1 MSKTASSAAS
11 VGMSFENTTAM
22 MATMIEATRES
33 ATNIG
38 SAMKSII
45 SRMGEMK
52 AGNTTDENGEY
63 VDASKV
69 ETALKSVG
77 VKLRDSQGQ
86 FRNLDTVIGEL
97 GAKWESL
104 DSATQRYLG
113 TIIAGNRFIILLAVV
128 SKIKYFEKNIMK
140 CGDFLRAA
148 ATKF

>member
-1 MSKTASSAAS
+1 
-11 VGMSFENTTAM
+11 
-22 MATMIEATRES
+22 
-33 ATNIG
+33 
-38 SAMKSII
+38 MKSII

-104 DSATQRYLG
+104 DSATRRYGFHL
-113 TIIAGNRFIILLAVV
+113 IL
-128 SKIKYFEKNIMK
+128 
-140 CGDFLRAA
+140 
-148 ATKF
+148 

>member
-1 MSKTASSAAS
+1 
-11 VGMSFENTTAM
+11 
-22 MATMIEATRES
+22 
-33 ATNIG
+33 
-38 SAMKSII
+38 MKSII

-104 DSATQRYLG
+104 DSAT
-113 TIIAGNRFIILLAVV
+113 
-128 SKIKYFEKNIMK
+128 
-140 CGDFLRAA
+140 
-148 ATKF
+148 